1 MIHQLD
7 PSLPSVQQLHQ
18 VQSFSIKQSSSMAN
32 LDGDRSLSL
41 LNSLRSWLLRTNVDD
56 VETGLEEQLIKD
68 PKPIE
73 TLADIG
79 RFLIPKKTF
88 ANIQSN
94 LDSWVNPLIQDIDKW
109 IDMVVKTVVIT
120 KYDPPAD
127 LPDVSTEQ
135 APAPASANGGGR
147 RPSSLVK

>member
-1 MIHQLD
+1 MINQLD
-7 PSLPSVQQLHQ
+7 PSLPSIQQLHQ
-18 VQSFSIKQSSSMAN
+18 IQSFSTKQSNSMAN

-41 LNSLRSWLLRTNVDD
+41 FSSLRSWLLRTNVDEM
-56 VETGLEEQLIKD
+56 ETGLEEQLIKD

-79 RFLIPKKTF
+79 RFLLPKKTF
-88 ANIQSN
+88 ASIQSN

-109 IDMVVKTVVIT
+109 VDMVVKTVIIT

-127 LPDVSTEQ
+127 LPDVSAEQ
-135 APAPASANGGGR
+135 SHTTTTASNTNR
-147 RPSSLVK
+147 RPSAAR